1 MDWNSIL
8 EALTPA
14 ILALASAIITA
25 ALGIVSAKLPGFLRI
40 YFDQKAAAAIHAALM
55 NGIKVALAEGR
66 TGEDAVNRAVGY
78 ADSSARGSIEH
89 FAKSKTPVTVSK
101 LQDQAKAKLRDVEAA
116 PPSPGDYR

>member
-1 MDWNSIL
+1 
-8 EALTPA
+8 
-14 ILALASAIITA
+14 
-25 ALGIVSAKLPGFLRI
+25 V
-40 YFDQKAAAAIHAALM
+40 AIHAALM
-55 NGIKVALAEGR
+55 NRIKVALSVGH

-116 PPSPGDYR
+116 PPAPSDYR